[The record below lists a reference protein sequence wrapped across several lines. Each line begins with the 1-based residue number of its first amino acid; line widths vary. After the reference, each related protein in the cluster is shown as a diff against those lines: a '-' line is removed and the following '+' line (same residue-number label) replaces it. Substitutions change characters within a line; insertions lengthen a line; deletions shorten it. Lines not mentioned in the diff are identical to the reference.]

1 MLVKK
6 ELLTI
11 PVLPKPKGKWANR
24 YVPAAQIVELPKSGR
39 ILAVDYYRE
48 KELFA
53 RFFCDGTN
61 YTVYSAEK
69 SIWRNGYPIPGSGWY
84 YTPGIER
91 VAETDAVCNSFFQA
105 EGNRYRTGVEEVT
118 SFIYQKNSEKRD
130 RARDNLIALM
140 NHHIDMFPP
149 YPDNL
154 KEYCSEQVFQ
164 KRYIFFGKKE
174 KNGCRKARCS
184 HCGAEFSIDVTVT
197 SGKEATC
204 PVCHSKATYRAMW
217 IKSDVVDKADI
228 CISYKVDN
236 QLLIRWA
243 HIQRTYE
250 WPEFKQ
256 SYCFDDYAYSLY
268 TAKNG
273 QQRIYTY
280 KYFKTPYAYSHE
292 WHRLQLDSTC
302 DSSSYVYTDN
312 LREVFGEQIYNV
324 DLHTGLK
331 GKKIKLPFVSLLD
344 ELKSN
349 RKAEYLFK
357 MGLPMLAAAAWA
369 IKGNPDGQGVFQ
381 KQVGI
386 SKQYLPMLREM
397 NVTASEVRTIKE
409 AGEWVSPEL
418 LQRYRDFKVEN
429 IGAFDEVIRTA
440 GLSKTL
446 NYIEKQRNLHP
457 KEAISKLV
465 TEYRDYINMSNDL
478 HVDMSHKSVRFPA
491 DIVEAHRQITARY
504 NAVRDEVKMRK
515 AEALNTEFNARANE
529 LYAMLGLTEFR
540 KDGFCIVLPQK
551 RTDLIAEGQSLNHC
565 VGGYRYYQNHMEGR
579 NMIFFIRKAIEPEK
593 PYFTMEMD
601 VTTGKILQ
609 LYGFG
614 DCSAPKDVKA
624 FANAFSQFMHNKKAR
639 KTA

>member
-24 YVPAAQIVELPKSGR
+24 YMPAAQIVKLPKSGR
-39 ILAVDYYRE
+39 ILAVDYYC
-48 KELFA
+48 KKDLFA
-53 RFFCDGTN
+53 RFFCDGKN
-61 YTVYSAEK
+61 YAVYSAEK
-69 SIWRNGYPIPGSGWY
+69 GVWKNGYPIPGSEGY
-84 YTPGIER
+84 YCPTIER
-91 VAETDAVCNSFFQA
+91 VGETDAVCNRFFQSDRR
-105 EGNRYRTGVEEVT
+105 GWRTGVEEVN
-118 SFIYQKNSEKRD
+118 SFIYQKNSEKRE
-130 RARDNLIALM
+130 RAKDNIIALM

-154 KEYCSEQVFQ
+154 KEYCSEYVLQ

-174 KNGCRKARCS
+174 KKGCRKARCS
-184 HCGAEFSIDVTVT
+184 HCGAEFSIDATVT
-197 SGKEATC
+197 SGKETTC

-243 HIQRTYE
+243 HIQRTYA
-250 WPEFKQ
+250 WPDFKQ

-268 TAKNG
+268 MAKNG

-280 KYFKTPYAYSHE
+280 KYYKAPYAYSHE
-292 WHRLQLDSTC
+292 WHRLPLDSTC
-302 DSSSYVYTDN
+302 YSGSYVYTDN

-324 DLHTGLK
+324 DLQAGLA
-331 GKKIKLPFVSLLD
+331 GKKIELPFAQLLN
-344 ELKSN
+344 ELKNN

-357 MGLPMLAAAAWA
+357 MGLPMLASVAWT
-369 IKGNPDGQGVFQ
+369 IKGNPDGAGIFQ

-429 IGAFDEVIRTA
+429 IGAFDEVIRTT

-446 NYIEKQRNLHP
+446 SYIEKQRNMNP
-457 KEAISKLV
+457 KEAIRKLV

-478 HVDMSHKSVRFPA
+478 HVDLSHKSVRFPA

-515 AEALNTEFNARANE
+515 AEELNTEFNARANE

-565 VGGYRYYQNHMEGR
+565 VGGVQYYKNHMEGR
-579 NMIFFIRKAIEPEK
+579 YMIFFIRKAAEPDK